1 MNRRSLNDRPAAFL
15 FIFLYGPID
24 TDLRK
29 DYIRYFSHSSLPPV
43 SPLSVLSI
51 HKGGILSLLVW
62 AEWTQRT
69 QPTAEVNESQSPP
82 QTVGVLNRCN
92 IYREGENKLV
102 ENKCSIC
109 KQGQHDC
116 PSTLYLMMRKPKQCP
131 PNTFRLL
138 SKQCRTMN
146 CILVFSSER
155 SYFLVGFFHTAT
167 TRAYQTTLSTEF
179 PLSTG
184 QVLSFL
190 GKSTGPKQRE
200 LGSA

>member
-1 MNRRSLNDRPAAFL
+1 MNRRSLSNRPAAFL

-109 KQGQHDC
+109 KQGRQYC

-146 CILVFSSER
+146 CSRRTLISTGAGVFSSER
-155 SYFLVGFFHTAT
+155 SYFLVGFFPHSDNTCIPT
-167 TRAYQTTLSTEF
+167 NTVNRISIKHGTS
-179 PLSTG
+179 
-184 QVLSFL
+184 VIFL
-190 GKSTGPKQRE
+190 G
-200 LGSA
+200 